1 MSHDKPLMFNK
12 YINKIYSLIM
22 NINVKNVVDKFFSN
36 NDVTI
41 EGQGP
46 KTFNREGLSISL
58 KTEPM
63 T

>member
-1 MSHDKPLMFNK
+1 MN
-12 YINKIYSLIM
+12 M
-22 NINVKNVVDKFFSN
+22 NIKNIVNKFFSN

-58 KTEPM
+58 KAEPM
-63 T
+63 KYFVL